1 MGTSIGD
8 FVAANANFVWLMVFI
23 ALTLVMLSRQ
33 RVQFWLMDF
42 FVTLRWFGTIAR
54 LSEITDKGKNGWL
67 ASEEKLCA
75 KYKPYVSWL
84 NEDKFNERIEYMQHA
99 GDLGKTPMPIMLQA
113 LLFILIIAEGLGFS
127 YLLGTWMAREGSA
140 NTHTLLMVAI
150 VFVIAIILAAL
161 THTAGHQY
169 HRTTLLRSCFKRY
182 KETSGK
188 EYASKTMPLK
198 DIQSGDAH
206 EADYTRCI
214 NRVAK
219 NSHDK
224 GSYAAV
230 WTLGVAIAAI
240 FILSTVMRIYNLESE
255 LTRETTQQ
263 AQTAEGNPF
272 DSLPSEV
279 VAPQKHADT
288 KAQQEITKNTTVE
301 GGAAILMLGF
311 IFVITQIVGFGAGY
325 KYAFV
330 GRESYKG
337 LAVKDGAYVDT
348 HGFSTFESYWATIR
362 PIMDLANARLSDLQQ
377 RLKQKAHENLTLD
390 KSFTD
395 YLKDERKREQDAL
408 DEANGNGKKNEET
421 QPTQP
426 ETSTYSAPATVVTLE
441 QAKSNIAALPD
452 KATQTDYFSKLP
464 INIQVE
470 LKPWLKQRKEDEAA
484 KQQIDLNELF

>member
-1 MGTSIGD
+1 MDTSIGN
-8 FVAANANFVWLMVFI
+8 FAAANAKFIWLLVSI
-23 ALTLVMLSRQ
+23 ALAIVMLSQQ
-33 RVQFWLMDF
+33 RVRFWLMDF
-42 FVTLRWFGTIAR
+42 FVTLSWFGTIAR
-54 LSEITDKGKNGWL
+54 LSKVTDKGKNGWM
-67 ASEEKLCA
+67 AAEEKLCA
-75 KYKPYVSWL
+75 KYKPYISWL
-84 NEDKFNERIEYMQHA
+84 KEDKFNERIEYMQHA

-161 THTAGHQY
+161 THAAGHQY

-182 KETSGK
+182 KETNGK
-188 EYASKTMPLK
+188 EYASKIIALK
-198 DIQSGDAH
+198 NTQSDDAH

-230 WTLGVAIAAI
+230 WFLGAAIAAI
-240 FILSTVMRIYNLESE
+240 FILSTVMRVYNLESE

-263 AQTAEGNPF
+263 AQTVESNPF
-272 DSLPSEV
+272 ADTLPPEV
-279 VAPQKHADT
+279 AAPQQQADT

-337 LAVKDGAYVDT
+337 LAIKDGAYVDT

-362 PIMDLANARLSDLQQ
+362 PLIDLANGRLSDLQQ
-377 RLKQKAHENLTLD
+377 RLKQNAHENLTLT
-390 KSFTD
+390 KTFTS
-395 YLKDERKREQDAL
+395 YLKEERVRDAEL
-408 DEANGNGKKNEET
+408 KDDGNDLTEPV
-421 QPTQP
+421 QPPQLTP
-426 ETSTYSAPATVVTLE
+426 ITSNTPAPAVTLE
-441 QAKSNIAALPD
+441 QAKSNIEALPD
-452 KATQTDYFSKLP
+452 REVQIDYFTKLP
-464 INIQVE
+464 SNIQIE

-484 KQQIDLNELF
+484 KQQVDLSELF